1 MSRFDYLAFERHLE
15 ELGARER
22 ETRQIFTSPLS
33 QAYQRKQAFEI
44 MALTVNHVN
53 SLLIAF
59 GLLTGDQ
66 EKKRYYKEFY
76 DQARSE
82 KGLKTKQ

>member
-1 MSRFDYLAFERHLE
+1 
-15 ELGARER
+15 
-22 ETRQIFTSPLS
+22 
-33 QAYQRKQAFEI
+33 